1 MDNSHDPTHF
11 EHLHA
16 HYGNYYNARHG
27 KSAAMNPA
35 RHIKIDFDMF
45 EYGIYKRRLLE
56 GEPEDSDDWRIGHP
70 VLFPNILERTAGVT
84 FGYEMRIPIDDTHT
98 MHTVYSLRKLKP
110 GEELPELQATRESV
124 RYNELGLVDAP
135 VIIQQDEMAWIGQG
149 PISDRTVEHL
159 VTSDKGIL
167 LFRNLLLENI
177 EKVERGEDPLGTLR
191 DPAKNTPFIEI
202 RTETE
207 ARKAFGIGGAVF

>member
-1 MDNSHDPTHF
+1 
-11 EHLHA
+11 LHA
-16 HYGNYYNARHG
+16 HYGNYYNRRHG

-35 RHIKIDFDMF
+35 VHMKIDFDVF

-70 VLFPNILERTAGVT
+70 VLFPNILERTTGGAT

-98 MHTVYSLRKLKP
+98 MHTLYSLRKLKP
-110 GEELPELQATRESV
+110 DEEPPDLQAARESV
-124 RYNELGLVDAP
+124 RYNALGLVDAP
-135 VIIQQDEMAWIGQG
+135 AIILQDEMAWIGQS
-149 PISDRTVEHL
+149 PISDRTLEHL
-159 VTSDKGIL
+159 ATSDKGIM

-191 DPAKNTPFIEI
+191 DPAQNTPFIEI
-202 RTETE
+202 KTEVQ
-207 ARKAFGIGGAVF
+207 ARRAFGLEGALLG